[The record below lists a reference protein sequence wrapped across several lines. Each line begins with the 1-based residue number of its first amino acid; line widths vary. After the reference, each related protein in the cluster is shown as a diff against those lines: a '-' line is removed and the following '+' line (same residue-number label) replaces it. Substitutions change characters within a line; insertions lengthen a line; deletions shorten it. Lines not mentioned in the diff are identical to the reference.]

1 MGKLLVVLLLA
12 APALAGPAE
21 DFAKGLE
28 QLQKFGRAGRWKV
41 VTRKLPELLQKHEGA
56 AYARAQRSALVDLA
70 KRGAFRAAHP
80 PPDPKKVV
88 EGTLHS
94 WNPKT
99 RAVKVHYT
107 REQMGGWVKAGKVLF
122 HPAVFTGPH
131 TITLDGRYP
140 RNDSP
145 HALVCVEGRR
155 SYYVI
160 FGLNTK
166 RYQLPARILLK
177 QKGETVLRAEAPT
190 SLCTDKSNFPVRIVV
205 KNKAVVTTRG
215 NRKMVSLRK
224 DSAHWGRFG
233 FFDDPWIKEV
243 TLQGQVEPSWM
254 QGLLDKAETKL
265 RQEFEK
271 NFDAEKHLPAW
282 LFETPETDI
291 ELAEP
296 DRRPWPGDPGA
307 EDLTLA
313 DEAMRHLNEGEIEDG
328 YALVS
333 RAEADEALLQYLRAL
348 FLDRMADHAAAL
360 ECVHKVIGRDPE
372 FVPARELEAKLLA
385 HLRRRDEAAKVYDAL
400 LEKYPGGADLHS
412 NAAVLFLRMSRPAD
426 ARRVLQR
433 ARAHDLSS
441 RQLDWVQKLVAKA
454 TNGPAW
460 PRAYEF
466 ESRHYH
472 VVSDIDKKTCMAAAK
487 YLEEAYVL
495 YTVRLERVKDAER
508 RRFKVYLFSGKDG
521 YYKYTKDLL
530 GRAPVGSAGLYHT
543 LVKQFLIWNLPEREQ
558 MMQTVRHEGFHQY
571 LDRIMEDPPAWFNE
585 GMAEYYEI
593 AKVHRGKWRLGEPHK
608 YHLDVLRPKDEK
620 GKGIMP
626 LKEFLYRDHQTFMKT
641 AAHHYAQSWAFIQF
655 LRHSSRENKELF
667 ERFWKAFKEIPSRKP
682 ALDHA
687 LEGVDLRF
695 LEIDFQ
701 AHVAK
706 LQ

>member
-12 APALAGPAE
+12 APALAGPADE
-21 DFAKGLE
+21 FTQGLE
-28 QLQKFGRAGRWKV
+28 QLQEFGRAGRWKV
-41 VTRKLPELLQKHEGA
+41 VARKLPELLEKHQGA
-56 AYARAQRSALVDLA
+56 AYVRARRAALVDLVR
-70 KRGAFRAAHP
+70 RGAFRAAHP

-88 EGTLHS
+88 QGTLHS

-99 RAVKVHYT
+99 RAIKIHYT
-107 REQMGGWVKAGKVLF
+107 LQQMGNWIKSGKLRL

-140 RNDSP
+140 PGKSP
-145 HALVCVEGRR
+145 QALVCVESPRAI
-155 SYYVI
+155 YVI

-166 RYQLPARILLK
+166 RYQIPAQILLTE
-177 QKGETVLRAEAPT
+177 KGKTVRRAELPT

-205 KNKAVVTTRG
+205 KRKAVVSTRG
-215 NRKMVSLRK
+215 NRKMASLRK
-224 DSAHWGRFG
+224 DGDHWGRFG
-233 FFDDPWIKEV
+233 FFADSAIREV
-243 TLQGQVEPSWM
+243 TLQGQIEPSWM
-254 QGLLDKAETKL
+254 QGLRDKAETKL
-265 RQEFEK
+265 RQEFEQG
-271 NFDAEKHLPAW
+271 FDAEKHLPAW
-282 LFETPETDI
+282 LFETPEADTD
-291 ELAEP
+291 LAEP

-307 EDLTLA
+307 EDITLA
-313 DEAMRHLNEGEIEDG
+313 NEAVQHLNEGEVEDG

-333 RAEADEALLQYLRAL
+333 RAEGDEAVVQYLKAL

-360 ECVHKVIGRDPE
+360 ECVGKVTRRDPE
-372 FVPARELEAKLLA
+372 FVPARELEARLLA

-400 LEKYPGGADLHS
+400 LEKYPGGADLHGR
-412 NAAVLFLRMSRPAD
+412 AAVLFLKMSRPAD

-433 ARAHDLSS
+433 AQAHGLSS
-441 RQLDWVQKLVAKA
+441 RELDGVQKLVAKA

-460 PRAYEF
+460 PRAYDF

-521 YYKYTKDLL
+521 YYKYTKDLF

-543 LVKQFLIWNLPEREQ
+543 LLKQFLIWNLPEREQ

-585 GMAEYYEI
+585 GLAEYYEI
-593 AKVHRGKWRLGEPHK
+593 AKVQRGKWRLGEPHK
-608 YHLDVLRPKDEK
+608 YHLDVLRPEKK

-626 LKEFLYRDHQTFMKT
+626 LREFLYRDHPTFMKT
-641 AAHHYAQSWAFIQF
+641 ATHHYAQAWAFIQF
-655 LRHSSRENKELF
+655 LRHSTREHKELF
-667 ERFWKAFKEIPSRKP
+667 ERFWNAFKTIPSSKP

-687 LEGVDLRF
+687 LEGVDLKS
-695 LEIDFQ
+695 LEADFR
-701 AHVAK
+701 AHVAR
-706 LQ
+706 LQG